1 MMTEDVREAE
11 QGGRLARVLHT
22 GIQVSDMDAAL
33 AVFVDLLGMTKVR
46 DVPSDGW
53 LADVRRGVPGTK
65 VRIVYV
71 EGYGATVELLEF
83 DPAPDSPISHQASAG
98 ASHLAF
104 EVEDLAALHRRLT
117 AHGVEFLA
125 EPRLGPFGG
134 NHVAFAVGPDG
145 ILLELIETPH
155 QR

>member
-1 MMTEDVREAE
+1 MAEHVQEAE
-11 QGGRLARVLHT
+11 LGGRLARALHT

-53 LADVRRGVPGTK
+53 LADLRRGVPGTK
-65 VRIVYV
+65 VRIVYL
-71 EGYGATVELLEF
+71 EGYGVTVELLEF

-98 ASHLAF
+98 AAHLAF
-104 EVEDLAALHRRLT
+104 EVEDLAALHRRMA
-117 AHGVEFLA
+117 AHGVGFIT

-134 NHVAFAVGPDG
+134 NQVTFAIGPDG
-145 ILLELIETPH
+145 ILLELIETPAKG
-155 QR
+155 